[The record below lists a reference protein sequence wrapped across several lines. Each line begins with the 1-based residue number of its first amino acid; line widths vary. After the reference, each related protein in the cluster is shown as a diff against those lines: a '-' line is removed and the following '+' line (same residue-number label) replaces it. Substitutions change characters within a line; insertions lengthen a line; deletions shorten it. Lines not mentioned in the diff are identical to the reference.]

1 MENSLLVV
9 SISPLNQIQDN
20 LMEMFVIIYYNYLH
34 TQENLTISRR
44 KNLEEI
50 GSKILLRLIT
60 FAYLNI

>member
-9 SISPLNQIQDN
+9 SISSLNQIQDN

-44 KNLEEI
+44 KSLEEI
-50 GSKILLRLIT
+50 GSKIVLGLLILLT
-60 FAYLNI
+60 

>member
-9 SISPLNQIQDN
+9 SISSLNQIQDS

-34 TQENLTISRR
+34 TQENLTVSRR
-44 KNLEEI
+44 KSLEEI
-50 GSKILLRLIT
+50 SSKILLRLIT